1 MKIAL
6 LSILLLA
13 FAGFPEA
20 TFGQDPNR
28 PRVIVSGTP
37 SAKPT
42 PTPTP
47 FPNRVSASNPKFAK
61 MSSYV
66 RSKVNG
72 VLLNPMLKRGR
83 VGVRIDWLDRS
94 ATLFSRNAD
103 KYFMPASNMKS
114 NTVAAAIDSLG
125 PNFRFVTSVYANAN
139 PDSSGTLRGNL
150 IVYGRGDPSFSTNFY
165 DGDYYKGIDALADK
179 IARAGVKRIDGAII
193 GDETYFNTEP
203 IPYGWEWDD
212 LQWYYGAE
220 ISALSINNNAVDLKI
235 LPSGTGTSC
244 LANISPMNRQYRIV
258 NKCQTTPAGTP
269 RKIRVKKKLDEN
281 LVEISGTMPENDR
294 GYNGALTITRPAKL
308 FVELLKQRLVLKG
321 IQVTGATRAINLNE
335 RNGLRL
341 QTENLTEIVRHR
353 SVPLSLIAQKTMKP
367 SQNLYTELI
376 LRALG
381 EERGDKTDTE
391 KTSAQKGKEMVQALL
406 RKAGVQ
412 SESVIQYDGSGL
424 SRHNI
429 ITPNS
434 AVKLFSYM
442 YRSRNSAA
450 WRNSLTIGG
459 VDGTLKRRFKTT
471 SAQANVRGKTGT
483 IDQVSALSGYVTAKS
498 GERFVFSILTN
509 NIPNSRLRVSTID
522 NIVVALSDFDSRE
535 TEK

>member
-1 MKIAL
+1 MKPKFKPIKIAVVFVF
-6 LSILLLA
+6 LSALI
-13 FAGFPEA
+13 GFPVA
-20 TFGQDPNR
+20 SYGQDPNR

-37 SAKPT
+37 KAKST
-42 PTPTP
+42 PTPL
-47 FPNRVSASNPKFAK
+47 PNRAALSDPKFGK
-61 MSSYV
+61 ISSYV

-72 VLLNPMLKRGR
+72 VLLNPLLKRGR
-83 VGVRIDWLDRS
+83 IGVRIDWLDRN
-94 ATLFSRNAD
+94 ATVFSRNAD

-114 NTVAAAIDSLG
+114 YTVAAAIDSLG
-125 PNFRFVTSVYANAN
+125 PNFRFTTSVYANSKL
-139 PDSSGTLRGNL
+139 DSNGTLRGNL

-179 IARAGVKRIDGAII
+179 IVQAGVKRIDGAII

-220 ISALSINNNAVDLKI
+220 ISALSINNNSVDLKI
-235 LPSGTGTSC
+235 LPGSEGTSC
-244 LANISPMNRQYRIV
+244 LVNIAPVNRQYRIV
-258 NKCQTTPAGTP
+258 NRCQTTPKGTP

-294 GYNGALTITRPAKL
+294 GYNGAITITRPAKL

-321 IQVTGATRAINLNE
+321 VRVTGATRAINRDE

-341 QTENLTEIVRHR
+341 QTEDLMEIAIHQ

-381 EERGDKTDTE
+381 EERGDRTDLE

-406 RKAGVQ
+406 RKAGAQ
-412 SESVIQYDGSGL
+412 PESVVQYDGSGL

-434 AVKLFSYM
+434 AVKLYSYM

-450 WRNSLTIGG
+450 WKNSLTIGG
-459 VDGTLKRRFKTT
+459 VDGTLKRRFK
-471 SAQANVRGKTGT
+471 KH
-483 IDQVSALSGYVTAKS
+483 
-498 GERFVFSILTN
+498 FSR
-509 NIPNSRLRVSTID
+509 SKC
-522 NIVVALSDFDSRE
+522 SRE
-535 TEK
+535 NRDDRSGFSAFGIRNCEIRREICVFDFNQQSAKFSFAGSNHRRYRDCSFRF